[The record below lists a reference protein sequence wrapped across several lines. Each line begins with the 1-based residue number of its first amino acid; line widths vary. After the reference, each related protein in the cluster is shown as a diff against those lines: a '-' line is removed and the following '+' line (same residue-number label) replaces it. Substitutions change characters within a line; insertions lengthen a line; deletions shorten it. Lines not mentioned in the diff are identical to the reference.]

1 MSAVLPANPE
11 SNESSQASPLV
22 GSSGDDSTARD
33 GSVVT
38 ETKGKSIGDG
48 SPLDAKV
55 VFLTHY
61 IPLYQV
67 RVLQEITKR
76 IRDFQI
82 LLSTPIEPNRNFR
95 LDWSGLNVE
104 VQKTVT
110 LRRRWRHAKAGFDDQ
125 LFVHVP
131 YDTLKQLKRI
141 RPDVVVSHELGA
153 RSLAAARYCR
163 RSGARLVLATFM
175 SEHTEQGRG
184 RLRNWAR
191 RRLIRSADAITYNG
205 PSCREV
211 LLSLGAKEEQLF
223 HLPYAA
229 DDRTTSRETRRPPE
243 SEVRRRLLCIGQLSQ
258 RKGVLPLVRQA
269 SDFCAANNEALEIT
283 FVGDGPC
290 RSELETLASGGS
302 TDEHGSID
310 SRLKIHLLGNRP
322 AAELPE
328 LMRDH
333 GAIVAPTLADEWLLV
348 TNEGMHAGMPII
360 GSIYA
365 QSVTTLIKNGRNG
378 WQYDP
383 LSHGVSNMEPNSCE
397 SGSSASP
404 QTTLDLSGALRGYL
418 AADNKTIA
426 EMRENARHDIQ
437 DYTPA
442 RSANGAIAA
451 IQSALNQRDAGPTG
465 KTAR

>member
-1 MSAVLPANPE
+1 MSAVLPTNSDSDDSP
-11 SNESSQASPLV
+11 QTCPLV
-22 GSSGDDSTARD
+22 GSSGNAPAAHD
-33 GSVVT
+33 GSAVT
-38 ETKGKSIGDG
+38 ESRGSMATDG
-48 SPLDAKV
+48 LMLDAKA

-82 LLSTPIEPNRNFR
+82 LLSTPIEPNRDFQ

-110 LRRRWRHAKAGFDDQ
+110 LRRRWRHAKAGFDDP

-141 RPDVVVSHELGA
+141 RPDVVISHELGA

-184 RLRNWAR
+184 RVRSWAR

-211 LLSLGAKEEQLF
+211 LLSLGAREDQLF

-229 DDRTTSRETRRPPE
+229 DDRIAATETQRPAE
-243 SEVRRRLLCIGQLSQ
+243 SDVRRKLLCIGQLSQ

-269 SDFCAANNEALEIT
+269 SDFCAANNEAIEIT

-290 RSELETLASGGS
+290 RSELETLASGSS
-302 TDEHGSID
+302 TDDNAPID

-328 LMRDH
+328 LMRAH
-333 GAIVAPTLADEWLLV
+333 GAIIAPTLADEWLLV

-365 QSVTTLIKNGRNG
+365 QSVTTLVRNGRNG

-383 LSHGVSNMEPNSCE
+383 LASEAT
-397 SGSSASP
+397 SS
-404 QTTLDLSGALRGYL
+404 TLNLSGALKSYL
-418 AADNKTIA
+418 ATDESTIKA
-426 EMRENARHDIQ
+426 MRENAKHDIRE
-437 DYTPA
+437 YTPQ
-442 RSANGAIAA
+442 RSAMGAIDA
-451 IQSALNQRDAGPTG
+451 IRSALNRRDADSTG
-465 KTAR
+465 NASS

>member
-11 SNESSQASPLV
+11 SDDSSHTYSPI
-22 GSSGDDSTARD
+22 GSSGNDSQARRC
-33 GSVVT
+33 SAET
-38 ETKGKSIGDG
+38 ETLGQSVDQPQAQTLGR
-48 SPLDAKV
+48 PLSANSVLDTKA

-82 LLSTPIEPNRNFR
+82 LLSTPIEPNRNFE

-104 VQKTVT
+104 VQKTIT
-110 LRRRWRHAKAGFDDQ
+110 LRRRWRHAQAGFDDP

-141 RPDVVVSHELGA
+141 QPDVVISHELGA

-184 RLRNWAR
+184 RLRTWAR

-211 LLSLGAKEEQLF
+211 LLGLGAKDEQLF

-229 DDRTTSRETRRPPE
+229 DDRNHSSSAERPSE
-243 SEVRRRLLCIGQLSQ
+243 SQTRRRLLCIGQLSQ
-258 RKGVLPLVRQA
+258 RKGVLPLIRQA
-269 SDFCAANNEALEIT
+269 SDFCTANQESLEIT

-290 RSELETLASGGS
+290 RAELDTLAAGGH
-302 TDEHGSID
+302 TNDNAAID
-310 SRLKIHLLGNRP
+310 PGLTIHVLGNRP

-333 GAIVAPTLADEWLLV
+333 GAIIAPTLADEWLLV
-348 TNEGMHAGMPII
+348 TNEGMHAGLPII

-365 QSVTTLIKNGRNG
+365 QSVTTLVRNGRNG

-383 LSHGVSNMEPNSCE
+383 LATG
-397 SGSSASP
+397 ASDS
-404 QTTLDLSGALRGYL
+404 TLDLSGALDRYL
-418 AADNKTIA
+418 SSDDATIA
-426 EMRENARHDIQ
+426 AMRINAQKDIQ
-437 DYTPA
+437 DYTPE
-442 RSANGAIAA
+442 RSAMGAIRA
-451 IQSALNQRDAGPTG
+451 IESALKIQPPRSSGYA
-465 KTAR
+465 AR

>member
-22 GSSGDDSTARD
+22 GSTKDDSAARD

-38 ETKGKSIGDG
+38 ESQGKSIEDG

-141 RPDVVVSHELGA
+141 RPDVVISHELGA

-175 SEHTEQGRG
+175 SEQKKNNYSTCPTLPMTGQPPAKHNAHRSP
-184 RLRNWAR
+184 RLDDVC
-191 RRLIRSADAITYNG
+191 SALDSSHNAKVF
-205 PSCREV
+205 CRWF
-211 LLSLGAKEEQLF
+211 A
-223 HLPYAA
+223 
-229 DDRTTSRETRRPPE
+229 
-243 SEVRRRLLCIGQLSQ
+243 
-258 RKGVLPLVRQA
+258 
-269 SDFCAANNEALEIT
+269 
-283 FVGDGPC
+283 
-290 RSELETLASGGS
+290 
-302 TDEHGSID
+302 
-310 SRLKIHLLGNRP
+310 RP
-322 AAELPE
+322 ATSAPATTRHWRSHSSVMALAEANWKHWHPVTAP
-328 LMRDH
+328 MNTAPSIH
-333 GAIVAPTLADEWLLV
+333 G
-348 TNEGMHAGMPII
+348 
-360 GSIYA
+360 
-365 QSVTTLIKNGRNG
+365 
-378 WQYDP
+378 
-383 LSHGVSNMEPNSCE
+383 
-397 SGSSASP
+397 
-404 QTTLDLSGALRGYL
+404 
-418 AADNKTIA
+418 
-426 EMRENARHDIQ
+426 
-437 DYTPA
+437 
-442 RSANGAIAA
+442 
-451 IQSALNQRDAGPTG
+451 
-465 KTAR
+465 